1 MEESGRLHRT
11 EMPETAL
18 GAEVFKAGCLEVVSF
33 KLGAVGQWSCT
44 LKRFASCIVFNKT
57 LMDQ

>member
-18 GAEVFKAGCLEVVSF
+18 GVEILKAGYLEVVSF
-33 KLGAVGQWSCT
+33 KLDAVGQ
-44 LKRFASCIVFNKT
+44 
-57 LMDQ
+57 